1 MAWEIKKVTLKVID
15 NNKTVDKL
23 FFFGCPGTVQK
34 VVFVMAVPVMEFQ
47 NWGCRRLNVN
57 SNEIQYPSKWN
68 NGKVMEVLTFRI
80 WFLKEMSLQMFLD
93 FLSPN
98 LKLYHH
104 SVSNPFRQ
112 SAVSTVH
119 RANLEECSSIS
130 IQFILFS

>member
-1 MAWEIKKVTLKVID
+1 MAWEIKKVALKVID

-34 VVFVMAVPVMEFQ
+34 SGVRYDNTSFGVSKLRMQEIECIQMKFSILQNGIMA
-47 NWGCRRLNVN
+47 
-57 SNEIQYPSKWN
+57 KWW
-68 NGKVMEVLTFRI
+68 KFWLSESDFWKKCPCKDFWI
-80 WFLKEMSLQMFLD
+80 